1 MPEEQKTKP
10 WLEIAHVLFIDIV
23 AYSKR
28 LIIYVVASAFCVSHA
43 FAKPIS
49 FTEVRIPT
57 RQSQVRLD
65 LYQPNDGEPHPTILI
80 LYGAGGLA
88 FDGARVR
95 VYAQQLVSAG
105 YIVYLAHYLDETGGF
120 MAGPW
125 NYRKDFNEWVEGV
138 RYVIDWIQKQPS
150 SSAPI
155 GIYGYSLGGFIA
167 LEAAS
172 DNPAVGAVVD
182 HAGGW
187 VEGQMKPL
195 GRMPPLLLVHG
206 QRDHRVPYKK
216 YVQPLFSYLQQNN
229 IVYESRV
236 YPKQGHKFKPA
247 ELEEVRTLAIEF
259 FQQHLKP
266 ANRVKGS
273 ASPSATSNAQRP
285 TSNAQ

>member
-1 MPEEQKTKP
+1 M
-10 WLEIAHVLFIDIV
+10 
-23 AYSKR
+23 SR
-28 LIIYVVASAFCVSHA
+28 
-43 FAKPIS
+43 AKPFGFIYFVAAALCVNHAMAKPDS

-57 RQSQVRLD
+57 RRSLVRLD
-65 LYQPNDGEPHPTILI
+65 LYQPNDQQQHPTLLL

-88 FDGARVR
+88 FDGSRIR
-95 VYAQQLVSAG
+95 MYAQQLVRAG
-105 YIVYLAHYLDETGGF
+105 YIVYLLHYLDDTGGF

-125 NYRKDFNEWVEGV
+125 NYRKDFDEWVEAV
-138 RYVIDWIQKQPS
+138 RYAIAWIHKQPS

-172 DNPAVGAVVD
+172 DNPQVGALVD

-216 YVQPLFSYLQQNN
+216 YVQPLYSYLEQQH
-229 IVYESRV
+229 IAYESRV
-236 YPKQGHKFKPA
+236 FPTQGHKFKPA
-247 ELEEVRTLAIEF
+247 ELEDVRAQAIEF
-259 FQQHLKP
+259 FRQHLKP
-266 ANRVKGS
+266 AV
-273 ASPSATSNAQRP
+273 SATALSQR
-285 TSNAQ
+285 SR

>member
-1 MPEEQKTKP
+1 MAAIALFIVLAIVIFVTKP
-10 WLEIAHVLFIDIV
+10 FRFIYI
-23 AYSKR
+23 
-28 LIIYVVASAFCVSHA
+28 VASAFCISQA
-43 FAKPIS
+43 TAKPIS

-65 LYQPNDGEPHPTILI
+65 LYQPNDGQPHPTILI

-105 YIVYLAHYLDETGGF
+105 YIVYLPHYLDETGGF

-125 NYRKDFNEWVEGV
+125 NYRRDFNEWVEGV

-172 DNPAVGAVVD
+172 DNPQVGAVVD

-229 IVYESRV
+229 IAYESRDF
-236 YPKQGHKFKPA
+236 PTQGHKFKPA
-247 ELEEVRTLAIEF
+247 ELEEVRTLAIGF
-259 FQQHLKP
+259 FRQHLKP
-266 ANRVKGS
+266 PGAAT
-273 ASPSATSNAQRP
+273 ASSQR
-285 TSNAQ
+285 SRSR